1 MQEHDAIML
10 LKQGDIRGLE
20 SLVKTY
26 QVKALRAA
34 YLIVRDHDMA
44 DDVVQ
49 DSFLRAYERINQF
62 DPNYS
67 FGPWF
72 YRIVI
77 NIAKRTAVQHNRH
90 ISFNYVSNN
99 EETTLDE
106 IIADLSSGP
115 EALTEKADLQH
126 VVWIALGKLPPNQRA
141 VIVQRYYLDMTGNEI
156 AGNSGVPLGT
166 IKWRFHTAH
175 KHLRSWLSQLLS
187 PDSLN

>member
-1 MQEHDAIML
+1 MQELDAITL

-34 YLIVRDHDMA
+34 YLIVQDHDLA

-49 DSFLRAYERINQF
+49 DAFLRAYEHINQF
-62 DPNYS
+62 DPTLP

-77 NIAKRTAVQHNRH
+77 NIAKRTAFKNNRH
-90 ISFNYVSNN
+90 LKFDYLFKNG
-99 EETTLDE
+99 ETALDE
-106 IIADLSSGP
+106 IISDMTSGP
-115 EALTEKADLQH
+115 ETIIEKSDLRQI
-126 VVWIALGKLPPNQRA
+126 VWIALGKLPPNQRA
-141 VIVQRYYLDMTGNEI
+141 VIVQRYYLQMTGNEI
-156 AGNSGVPLGT
+156 ADSLGVPLGT

-175 KHLRSWLSQLLS
+175 KHLRAWLIQLMP
-187 PDSLN
+187 PDSRN

>member
-62 DPNYS
+62 DPSYS

-115 EALTEKADLQH
+115 EE
-126 VVWIALGKLPPNQRA
+126 
-141 VIVQRYYLDMTGNEI
+141 
-156 AGNSGVPLGT
+156 
-166 IKWRFHTAH
+166 
-175 KHLRSWLSQLLS
+175 
-187 PDSLN
+187 